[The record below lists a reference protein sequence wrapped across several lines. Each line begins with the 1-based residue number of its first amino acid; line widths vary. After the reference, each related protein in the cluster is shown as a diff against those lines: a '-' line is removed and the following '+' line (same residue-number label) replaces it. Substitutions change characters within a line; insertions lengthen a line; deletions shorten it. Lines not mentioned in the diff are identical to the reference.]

1 MLFIA
6 PGDAVATPRSRRS
19 EHGSAPA
26 DFIATAQRGE
36 RANVAQ
42 PLSEPCFEDSLAGQ
56 AMFLAIML
64 ISLLVAAWQLGCPA

>member
-6 PGDAVATPRSRRS
+6 PGDAVAMPRSRRS
-19 EHGSAPA
+19 EHRSAPA

-36 RANVAQ
+36 RANAAR
-42 PLSEPCFEDSLAGQ
+42 PLPEPCFEDSLAGQ
-56 AMFLAIML
+56 VLFLAIML